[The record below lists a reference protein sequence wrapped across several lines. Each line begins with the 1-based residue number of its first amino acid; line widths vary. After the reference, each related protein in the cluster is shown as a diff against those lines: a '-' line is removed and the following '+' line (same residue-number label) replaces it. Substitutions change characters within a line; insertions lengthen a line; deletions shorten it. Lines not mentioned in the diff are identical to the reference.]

1 MNKVFLIGRL
11 TKKPEVRY
19 NSNNTA
25 ISNFT
30 LAVDRK
36 TDKEG
41 NRETDFISCK
51 CFNNLAVNLV
61 KYQGK
66 GNLLAISGRIQT
78 GSYEKEG
85 NKVYTTDVLVDE
97 IQFLT
102 FKNSQEGGTQTQSD
116 TQTEHN
122 SATSAESDLSKYQQL
137 STTTVMNE
145 DYNPELQISDEDLPF

>member
-1 MNKVFLIGRL
+1 MNKVFLVGRL

-19 NSNNTA
+19 NANNTA

-61 KYQGK
+61 KYQDK
-66 GNLLAISGRIQT
+66 GNLLAMCGRIQT

-85 NKVYTTDVLVDE
+85 TKVYTTDVLVDE

-102 FKNSQEGGTQTQSD
+102 FKSTQTQSD

-122 SATSAESDLSKYQQL
+122 SATSTENDLSKYQQL

-145 DYNPELQISDEDLPF
+145 DYNPELQISDDVLPF